1 MYYEHMNKTITGEEF
16 KMRRIFTVVLFVTVF
31 SLVMAACSPTAAPT
45 PAVVPTETVPQP
57 APTDAVQ
64 APTDPFDINPADYTG
79 DITMAGSSTV
89 YPVSEKIVELFK
101 ADGYEGMGNIKLDS
115 IGSGAGF
122 ERFCTTGETD
132 ISNASRGIKES
143 EIEACQAINRTPIEF
158 RVGTDALA
166 VVINKGNTFA
176 TNVTTEELAKLFSNE
191 AQKWSD
197 VNPTWPAEAIHR
209 YVPGTDS
216 GTYDFFIEFVTQKV
230 YGKDNGET
238 IFLGA
243 ANLQASEDDNVL
255 VQGVAGDPYAI
266 GFFGFAYYKENENK
280 LGILSIDGVT
290 PDFDTAEAGT
300 YPLARPLYI
309 YSDAAIIQD
318 KPQVSA
324 FIGYYLA
331 NVSDIIGG
339 VGYFPASQEAID
351 AAKQA
356 WLAGK

>member
-1 MYYEHMNKTITGEEF
+1 MH
-16 KMRRIFTVVLFVTVF
+16 RVFTAVLFVAVL
-31 SLVMAACSPTAAPT
+31 SVVMAACAPTATPTPAAAPT
-45 PAVVPTETVPQP
+45 EAVQQP
-57 APTDAVQ
+57 APTEVVQ
-64 APTDPFDINPADYTG
+64 APADPFDINPADFGG

-89 YPVSEKIVELFK
+89 FPVSEKIVELFK

-122 ERFCTTGETD
+122 ERFCTSGETD
-132 ISNASRGIKES
+132 ISNASRGIKDS
-143 EIEACQAINRTPIEF
+143 EIEACKAINRTPIKF

-166 VVINKGNTFA
+166 IVVNPENTFA
-176 TNVTTEELAKLFSNE
+176 ANVTLEELAKLFSNK

-197 VNPTWPAEAIHR
+197 VNPAWPAEDIHR

-216 GTYDFFIEFVTQKV
+216 GTYDFFIEFVMQKV
-230 YGKDNGET
+230 FSKETGEE

-266 GFFGFAYYKENENK
+266 GFFGFAYYKENEDK
-280 LGILSIDGVT
+280 LGILSVDGIT

-309 YSDAAIIQD
+309 YSDAAIMQA

-331 NVSDIIGG
+331 NVSDMIGE

-356 WLAGK
+356 WLDAQP

>member
-1 MYYEHMNKTITGEEF
+1 
-16 KMRRIFTVVLFVTVF
+16 MRRVFTAVLFATVL
-31 SLVMAACSPTAAPT
+31 SVVMAACAPTATPT
-45 PAVVPTETVPQP
+45 PSAASTEAVQQP
-57 APTDAVQ
+57 APTEVVQ
-64 APTDPFDINPADYTG
+64 APSDPFDINPADFSG

-89 YPVSEKIVELFK
+89 FPVSEKIVELFK

-122 ERFCTTGETD
+122 ERFCTSGETD
-132 ISNASRGIKES
+132 ISNASRGIKDS
-143 EIEACQAINRTPIEF
+143 EIEACKAINRTPIEF

-166 VVINKGNTFA
+166 IVVNPENTFA
-176 TNVTTEELAKLFSNE
+176 ANVTLEELAKLFSNE

-197 VNPTWPAEAIHR
+197 VNPTWPAEDIHR

-216 GTYDFFIEFVTQKV
+216 GTYDFFVEFVMQEV
-230 YGKDNGET
+230 YGKDTGEE

-266 GFFGFAYYKENENK
+266 GFFGFAYYKENEDK
-280 LGILSIDGVT
+280 LGILSVDGIT

-309 YSDAAIIQD
+309 YSDAAIMQD

-331 NVSDIIGG
+331 NVSDIIGE

-356 WLAGK
+356 WLDVQP

>member
-1 MYYEHMNKTITGEEF
+1 
-16 KMRRIFTVVLFVTVF
+16 MRRVFLVVLFVAILSV
-31 SLVMAACSPTAAPT
+31 VMAACAPTATPTPAAAPT
-45 PAVVPTETVPQP
+45 DTVQQP
-57 APTDAVQ
+57 APTEAGQ
-64 APTDPFDINPADYTG
+64 APTEVVQDPADLFDINPADFSG

-89 YPVSEKIVELFK
+89 FPVSEKIVELFK
-101 ADGYEGMGNIKLDS
+101 ADGYEGMGTIKLDS

-122 ERFCTTGETD
+122 ERFCTSGEID
-132 ISNASRGIKES
+132 ISNASRGIKDS
-143 EIEACQAINRTPIEF
+143 EIEACKAINRTPIEF

-166 VVINKGNTFA
+166 IVINPENTFA
-176 TNVTTEELAKLFSNE
+176 TNVTLEELAKLFSNE

-197 VNPTWPAEAIHR
+197 VNPAWPAEDIHR

-216 GTYDFFIEFVTQKV
+216 GTYDFFIEVVMQEV
-230 YGKDNGET
+230 YGKETGEE

-266 GFFGFAYYKENENK
+266 GFFGFAYYKENEDT
-280 LGILSIDGVT
+280 LGVLSVDGIT

-309 YSDAAIIQD
+309 YSDAAIMQA

-331 NVSDIIGG
+331 NVSDIIGE

-356 WLAGK
+356 WLDVQP

>member
-1 MYYEHMNKTITGEEF
+1 
-16 KMRRIFTVVLFVTVF
+16 MRRVFTAVLFVAVL
-31 SLVMAACSPTAAPT
+31 SVVMAACAPTATPTPAAAPT
-45 PAVVPTETVPQP
+45 EAVQQP
-57 APTDAVQ
+57 APTEVVQ
-64 APTDPFDINPADYTG
+64 APADPFDINPADFSG

-89 YPVSEKIVELFK
+89 FPVSEKIVELFK

-122 ERFCTTGETD
+122 ERFCTSGETD
-132 ISNASRGIKES
+132 ISNASRGIKDS
-143 EIEACQAINRTPIEF
+143 EIEACKAINRTPIEF

-166 VVINKGNTFA
+166 IVVNPENTFA
-176 TNVTTEELAKLFSNE
+176 ANVTLEELAKLFSNE

-197 VNPTWPAEAIHR
+197 VNPAWPAEDIHR

-216 GTYDFFIEFVTQKV
+216 GTYDFFIEFVMQKV
-230 YGKDNGET
+230 FSKETGEE

-266 GFFGFAYYKENENK
+266 GFFGFAYYKENEDK
-280 LGILSIDGVT
+280 LGILSVDGIT

-309 YSDAAIIQD
+309 YSDVAIMQA

-331 NVSDIIGG
+331 NVSDIIDE

-356 WLAGK
+356 WLDAQP